1 LALLSSFTTFFISAF
16 GESTVSDDLN
26 RFLKAYR
33 IIDVEKKF
41 IDSERGTGWAVLVEY
56 AQDSKQASSS
66 GPKVDYQ
73 AILSEQE
80 FAFFSYL
87 RDLRKSMA
95 EKQAVPVYAIFT
107 NEQLSQ
113 MVKKTPKTIQE
124 LMQIPGIGEA
134 KAKQYGDV
142 FLQAIKKYNSKD
154 ES

>member
-1 LALLSSFTTFFISAF
+1 MALLSSFSIFFISAF
-16 GESTVSDDLN
+16 GESTVCDELN
-26 RFLKAYR
+26 HFLKAHR

-56 AQDSKQASSS
+56 AQESKQGSSS